1 MYNRATVESD
11 LKKFYRENHNVD
23 KYEWLNQMPHSDT
36 FIEDTSRYVWFM
48 SGIPGSG
55 KSTLANFIAHELD
68 NTVVLSRDKFRGHLR
83 GIYQSTDYFPT
94 DARTELRLWT
104 EFISS
109 FIAANPQLDVIIDQT
124 TLNSNTFDSMKDS
137 IIGHLSDSQKA
148 NTIFGIIFK
157 VVPLNVCLERNQE
170 RRNRGFEY
178 VPEAS
183 IEKMYDQFLW
193 FYYHKKSGL
202 PITINGNYLS
212 VYVNCE

>member
-1 MYNRATVESD
+1 MYDMEMVEKD
-11 LKKFYRENHNVD
+11 LEKFYKENHDID
-23 KYEWLNQMPHSDT
+23 KYDWLNQMPHFDA

-68 NTVVLSRDKFRGHLR
+68 NIVVLSRDKFRAYLR
-83 GIYQSTDYFPT
+83 KIYQSTDYFPT

-109 FIAANPQLDVIIDQT
+109 FIAANPNLDVIIDQT
-124 TLNSNTFDSMKDS
+124 TLNVNTLDRMKNS
-137 IIGHLSDSQKA
+137 IIAYLSDSQKA
-148 NTIFGIIFK
+148 NTNFGIILK

-170 RRNRGFEY
+170 RCNGFDY
-178 VPEAS
+178 VPETS

-193 FYYHKKSGL
+193 FYYQKKSGL
-202 PITINGNYLS
+202 PSINGNYLK
-212 VYVNCE
+212 VLVNCE